1 MSSAEH
7 PQRLQPDHTVSVDD
21 VRQLM
26 GASTPHFALQIRDRL
41 GKLVAGLP
49 HDDPARVLA
58 EREMDRLARLGVEG
72 ETRGE
77 GDDGMHTLKSVS
89 PHAAPA
95 G

>member
-7 PQRLQPDHTVSVDD
+7 PQRLQPDHAVSVDD

-26 GASTPHFALQIRDRL
+26 GASTPHFSLQIRDRL

-49 HDDPARVLA
+49 GDDPARLLA
-58 EREMDRLARLGVEG
+58 EREMARLAELARDG

-77 GDDGMHTLKSVS
+77 GDDGMHTLPSVS
-89 PHAAPA
+89 PHATPA
-95 G
+95 R

>member
-7 PQRLQPDHTVSVDD
+7 PQRLSSGHHVSVDD

-41 GKLVAGLP
+41 GNLTSGLEA
-49 HDDPARVLA
+49 DDPARRLA
-58 EREMDRLARLGVEG
+58 EQEMARLARLATSG

-77 GDDGMHTLKSVS
+77 GDDGMHTMPSVS
-89 PHAAPA
+89 PA